1 MEAHVFFKPLQRSY
15 ASQSCNPNARPAAT
29 STSPRPSGTQRTVDS
44 GPTGEVQNYD
54 GCATC
59 CTVGSLGDKARWL
72 WAHCR
77 FHLLSVKLWTVNV
90 GQWAHC
96 QGHSHQG
103 SSSGAVSSHSA
114 QSSRMKEATTQRFSV
129 RMLKSPAP
137 STCTPTRPLIFTS
150 RVTRP

>member
-1 MEAHVFFKPLQRSY
+1 MHIEAHVFFNPLQLCKSELQSKCK
-15 ASQSCNPNARPAAT
+15 ASCHFHVTSAAPALRGQWTVVPLAKCKIMMLVPWGQS
-29 STSPRPSGTQRTVDS
+29 SG
-44 GPTGEVQNYD
+44 
-54 GCATC
+54 
-59 CTVGSLGDKARWL
+59 L

-77 FHLLSVKLWTVNV
+77 CHLLSVKLWTVNV

-129 RMLKSPAP
+129 RMLKSPAS
-137 STCTPTRPLIFTS
+137 STCTPTRPLIFTR